1 MYFLVIFMPLT
12 AVSLFSG
19 CGGFDW
25 GAAQAG
31 VKIIWANDIEPHAA
45 YAYRSIFPDV
55 PFQIGDVR
63 DINSFPKADIL
74 IGCYPCTGFSI
85 AARRRWKNREE
96 RDLMKTPGNFL
107 YKEFIRA
114 LKQVQPDY
122 FFVENVSGMISA
134 KDGWFFEQQLQSFR
148 DLGYTP
154 SFKALS
160 AKDFGA
166 AQDRNRVFI
175 VGIRDDL
182 YNIKPYKFP
191 EPQFGPTANTPYK
204 TLREAIGS
212 MDLWPEGEF
221 SEEPF
226 HGHYLTRNR
235 KRGWDQTS
243 YTIVASASHVPLH
256 PSGDPM
262 IHIAKDTWAL
272 QGEVNRRLSW
282 RECQVLQ
289 CLPAHMQFDG
299 TLSDKY
305 KVIGNAVPPV
315 FAKAI
320 ISSVFSNQ

>member
-1 MYFLVIFMPLT
+1 MPLT

-31 VKIIWANDIEPHAA
+31 VNIIWANDIEPHAA
-45 YAYRSIFPDV
+45 YAYQSIFPEV

-63 DINSFPKADIL
+63 NIKTFPKADIL

-85 AARRRWKNREE
+85 AARRRWKDRQE

-107 YKEFIRA
+107 YQEFIRA

-134 KDGWFFEQQLQSFR
+134 KDGWFFEQQLPGFR
-148 DLGYTP
+148 DLGFIP
-154 SFKALS
+154 SVKALR
-160 AKDFGA
+160 AQDFGA
-166 AQDRNRVFI
+166 AQDRKRIFI
-175 VGIRDDL
+175 VGVRKDL
-182 YNIKPYKFP
+182 YEVNPYRFP
-191 EPQFGPTANTPYK
+191 EAQFGPTTNTPYR
-204 TLREAIGS
+204 TMRDVIGA
-212 MDLWPEGEF
+212 MEPWPAGEF

-235 KRGWDQTS
+235 KRSWDQTS
-243 YTIVASASHVPLH
+243 YTIVASAAHVPLH
-256 PSGDPM
+256 PSGEPM
-262 IHIAKDTWAL
+262 IYVSKDSWAL
-272 QGEVNRRLSW
+272 QGEINRRLSW
-282 RECQVLQ
+282 RECQALQ

-315 FAKAI
+315 FAQTI
-320 ISSVFSNQ
+320 ISQILVNEQLKK